1 MKKKCII
8 KYTGDGP
15 DKRDYK
21 INFNKINKFI
31 DHKMVSV
38 SDGVDEIIECVNK
51 KQFED
56 TYTNKNKYGNFKIN
70 R

>member
-1 MKKKCII
+1 MHYKI
-8 KYTGDGP
+8 YWGRS

-38 SDGVDEIIECVNK
+38 SDGVDEIIECINK
-51 KQFED
+51 K
-56 TYTNKNKYGNFKIN
+56 I
-70 R
+70 